1 MADQNLNVTSPGAL
15 NQGNPPSLSP
25 PLSPAPATP
34 STAQSVA
41 PPPTTSDGVVT
52 PPTTTTANTGP
63 TAGVMGRASTGA
75 PAQPAGEGLAQG
87 GNTIVINVSGGGSG
101 GSGETLA
108 AVQVA
113 DFTAA
118 VSTIYPC
125 DPGAGNINATLPLG
139 SGVVGAQITPI
150 EIYNNSNDVGT
161 VTVLPSGGDTVAG
174 QTELVLQPQQSVR
187 LVWDGVSNWM
197 TAP

>member
-1 MADQNLNVTSPGAL
+1 MSDPQNLGQSSPGSLSTGA
-15 NQGNPPSLSP
+15 PPSLSP

-41 PPPTTSDGVVT
+41 PPPTASDGVVT
-52 PPTTTTANTGP
+52 PPTTTTSNSGP
-63 TAGVMGRASTGA
+63 APGVMGAAASGA
-75 PAQPAGEGLAQG
+75 PAQPGGTGLAQG
-87 GNTIVINVSGGGSG
+87 GNTIVGGGGSG

-113 DFTAA
+113 DFNAQ

-125 DPGAGNINATLPLG
+125 NPGAGNINATLPAG
-139 SGVVGAQITPI
+139 SGAVGAQITPI
-150 EIYNNSNDVGT
+150 EIYNNTNNVGT
-161 VTVLPSGGDTVAG
+161 VTVLPSGTDTVAG
-174 QTELVLQPQQSVR
+174 LASLVLQAQQSVR
-187 LVWDGVSNWM
+187 LIWDGVSNWM